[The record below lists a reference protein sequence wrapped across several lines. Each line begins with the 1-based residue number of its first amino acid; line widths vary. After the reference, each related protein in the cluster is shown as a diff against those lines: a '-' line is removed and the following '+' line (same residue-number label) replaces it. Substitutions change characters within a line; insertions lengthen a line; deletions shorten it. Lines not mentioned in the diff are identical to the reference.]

1 MRPVP
6 TPLRG
11 FGTVNGHIWQ
21 TEPEPVNPRCTALRR
36 SVLRSV
42 FRCALTFQLLGL
54 LSSQRYRTLS
64 LSLSFA
70 PTPTSD
76 YYPPSRGLETVPQI
90 HFPSC
95 WSPTS
100 WSIPYGL
107 YIMEIASA
115 DEIFAAHVVIRSHEF
130 QVESVDIAIQDV
142 LRRLQKLRAKRSYH
156 LDTIAKCRGSISLAR
171 RAPDDV
177 LALIFEHAA
186 AGGWVNAPLVTS
198 QVCAKWRRASF
209 VPRVWSYI
217 HISSES
223 LNPVAKTRLW
233 LSRALQAPL
242 SVTIDVRVF
251 DPHMLDAF
259 ELILEHA
266 SQWHT
271 LTLNTRFAQ
280 QANDILSQCRR
291 PTPYLQTVNITSF
304 SIGVATEQGVDELT
318 GVADAFAD
326 APSLSY
332 VRIVSNRFPVSVPQS
347 VVNLSLQLDDIVSS
361 RPSLPAALQM
371 LGTLPALRSL
381 TLVIP
386 RQFVQIINSGDGPTP
401 ETVTCMHHLERLIID
416 APPDFNTILQSIQAP
431 TLQYLHLRST
441 EPPLNHPHEGT
452 GEALLQFLK
461 SSKPPMKLLELHD
474 VDIRRDDFVQCFLS
488 LPLLEELRLHETE
501 ISNDALLSLHGPMGA
516 CPRLKRLDLRWCEQ
530 LAGRALVD
538 LVRSRADSSGNRRGS
553 FDPIKEI
560 TVTNCALIDEASVL
574 DLAHATVCSAV
585 VRDLEDHCCTL
596 RHYQC

>member
-1 MRPVP
+1 
-6 TPLRG
+6 
-11 FGTVNGHIWQ
+11 
-21 TEPEPVNPRCTALRR
+21 
-36 SVLRSV
+36 
-42 FRCALTFQLLGL
+42 
-54 LSSQRYRTLS
+54 
-64 LSLSFA
+64 
-70 PTPTSD
+70 
-76 YYPPSRGLETVPQI
+76 
-90 HFPSC
+90 
-95 WSPTS
+95 
-100 WSIPYGL
+100 
-107 YIMEIASA
+107 MEIASA
-115 DEIFAAHVVIRSHEF
+115 DEIFAAHVVIRSHELE
-130 QVESVDIAIQDV
+130 VASIDIAIQDV
-142 LRRLQKLRAKRSYH
+142 LRQLQQLRTKRTYH

-186 AGGWVNAPLVTS
+186 ADGWVNAPLVTS
-198 QVCAKWRRASF
+198 QVCAKWRWASL
-209 VPRVWSYI
+209 VPRVWSHI

-223 LNPVAKTRLW
+223 LDPVAKTRFW
-233 LSRALQAPL
+233 LSRALQSPL

-251 DPHMLDAF
+251 DPHILDAF

-266 SQWHT
+266 SQWRS
-271 LTLNTRFAQ
+271 LTLNTRFTQ

-291 PTPYLQTVNITSF
+291 PVPYLQTVDITSF
-304 SIGVATEQGVDELT
+304 SIGVATEQGMDELT

-347 VVNLSLQLDDIVSS
+347 VVTLSLQLGDVASS
-361 RPSLPAALQM
+361 RPSLSAALQM

-386 RQFVQIINSGDGPTP
+386 RHFVQVINSGDDPTP
-401 ETVTCMHHLERLIID
+401 ETCLHHLERLIID
-416 APPDFNTILQSIQAP
+416 APPDFNAILQSIQAP
-431 TLQYLHLRST
+431 ALQYLHLRST

-452 GEALLQFLK
+452 GEALLRFLK
-461 SSKPPMKLLELHD
+461 SSKPPIKLLELHD

-538 LVRSRADSSGNRRGS
+538 LVQSRADSSGNRRGT
-553 FDPIKEI
+553 FDPIEEI
-560 TVTNCALIDEASVL
+560 TVINCALVDEASVL
-574 DLAHATVCSAV
+574 DLAHATVCSVV
-585 VRDLEDHCCTL
+585 VRGLEDHCRTRGCCNNNRYRQRLRL
-596 RHYQC
+596 RHQKDLGSPKWSNGKLVLE